1 MISIILL
8 AFLGLLGVAL
18 IVVDFMQIFSPAL
31 LDRKEGQSTKVTI
44 GLWLIG
50 ISVVSLLYKL
60 VW

>member
-1 MISIILL
+1 MISIIFL
-8 AFLGLLGVAL
+8 ALMGLIGVVL
-18 IVVDFMQIFSPAL
+18 IVVDIMTIFSPAL
-31 LDRKEGQSTKVTI
+31 LDRKEGQSTQATI